1 MKKGQITKESIIE
14 KAAPIFNKLGY
25 AGASMSALMQ
35 ATGLQKGGIYNHFK
49 TKEEIILQ
57 SFEYAIKKYNKAVF
71 NVYKNEQTALS
82 KLRAIV
88 NFYRTY
94 PLNPV
99 IEGGCPIVNT
109 AIDADNTL
117 PQLKVRVKEVINN
130 WIKNL
135 SDIIHKGIVQ
145 GEIKSSVN
153 AHDASV
159 VIITALQGGIVIS
172 RSFED
177 NASMEIVVNKL
188 LDYINFNLAK

>member
-1 MKKGQITKESIIE
+1 MKKGQLTKEAIIE

-49 TKEEIILQ
+49 NKEEIILQ
-57 SFEYAIKKYNKAVF
+57 SFEYAIRKYNKMVF
-71 NVYKNEQTALS
+71 KAYHDKEGSLE

-99 IEGGCPIVNT
+99 IEGGCPIINT

-117 PQLKVRVKEVINN
+117 PQLKIRVKEVINS
-130 WIKNL
+130 WIENL
-135 SDIIHKGIVQ
+135 SGIINQGIKK
-145 GEIKSSVN
+145 GEIKASIK

-159 VIITALQGGIVIS
+159 VIITTLQGGIVIS

-177 NASMEIVVNKL
+177 NAAMEIVVNKL